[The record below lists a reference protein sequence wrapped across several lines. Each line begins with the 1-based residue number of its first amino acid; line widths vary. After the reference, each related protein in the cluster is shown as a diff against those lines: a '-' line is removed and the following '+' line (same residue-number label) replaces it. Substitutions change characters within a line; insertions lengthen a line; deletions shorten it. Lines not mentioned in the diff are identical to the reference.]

1 MLERFKEELR
11 RSGQRLRGLE
21 AENKVLR
28 TKCDKIDTATL
39 DIFTLN
45 QEVKQELENSKKEKE
60 KVRVKCKKLQD
71 QTVSLDKEI
80 KALQEAGKAQ
90 EASQ

>member
-1 MLERFKEELR
+1 MIQAKIFKRKYILPIR
-11 RSGQRLRGLE
+11 LE
-21 AENKVLR
+21 ALYILNH
-28 TKCDKIDTATL
+28 
-39 DIFTLN
+39 DILLNNTFHSQQN